1 MAVDADPLA
10 PRRDEE
16 HPGVHQRHSV
26 LELVDQAA
34 DLLGEFLLDV
44 PPVRVP
50 HGVEEPLPDLL
61 HVEHVD
67 VGPRAEPLA
76 ERAEGG
82 VADVLLA
89 VRELTRERVFTAAR
103 ILRSLR
109 LVRLALLLVQED
121 GRERRELIADARHV
135 PLLLNVRFDL
145 ELHHGCRPSGYG
157 TRARDETFCSRRE
170 STNGTRRAL
179 EGRMAAMGSSR
190 GSRVR
195 VMMMRET
202 RDAALSRGT
211 IRSRRAAASRSGG
224 KATAARLTLLL
235 PPPPRKNHFVAI
247 CC

>member
-157 TRARDETFCSRRE
+157 RASWNFLFATRVDE
-170 STNGTRRAL
+170 
-179 EGRMAAMGSSR
+179 
-190 GSRVR
+190 
-195 VMMMRET
+195 
-202 RDAALSRGT
+202 RDAAGARGEDSGDGFLSRLAGACDDDARGARCGT
-211 IRSRRAAASRSGG
+211 VAGDNTLEACRRVAKW

-235 PPPPRKNHFVAI
+235 PPPRRGRRAAKKNI
-247 CC
+247 S